1 MSATLAVTG
10 GRLFDGA
17 NFLDGRALIVERGR
31 VAALVPNDAVPVG
44 MPRVDAAGMI
54 VAPGFID
61 LQVNG
66 GGGVL
71 FNNDPSVSGIRT
83 ICEAHARFGTTALM
97 ATLITDTPEVGAAAI
112 AAGIEAHRLAV
123 PGFLGLHLEGPHLS
137 VARKGTHNPALIRPM
152 DEADIA
158 RLVDAAGRFGEAI
171 VTIAPEN
178 VTPEQVARLVE
189 AGYVVSLG
197 HTDTKASAVGAYVAA
212 GASMVTHLF
221 NAMSQMGNREAGL
234 VGAAL
239 TSGRLS
245 CGLIA
250 DGFHVDPTVML
261 VALRAKQRPGRIFL
275 VTDAMST
282 IGTDQAS
289 FELTGRQVYRKGG
302 RLTLSDG
309 TLAGA
314 DIDMLSCVRFVHER
328 LGLPLG
334 EAINMASLHAAEA
347 VGCASKGM
355 LAPGMDADFLLLR
368 SDLSLSAT
376 YIGGALA
383 YQRSEQGKVSA

>member
-17 NFLDGRALIVERGR
+17 NLLDGRALIVERGR
-31 VAALVPNDAVPVG
+31 VTGLVPNDAVPVG

-158 RLVDAAGRFGEAI
+158 RLIDAAGRFGEAI

-197 HTDTKASAVGAYVAA
+197 HTDTKAATVGAYVAA

-239 TSGRLS
+239 TNGRIS

-261 VALRAKQRPGRIFL
+261 VALRSKQRPGRIFL

-328 LGLPLG
+328 LDLPLG

-383 YQRSEQGKVSA
+383 YQRSEQGKASA

>member
-17 NFLDGRALIVERGR
+17 TFVEDKALIVEAGR
-31 VAALVPNDAVPVG
+31 IAAITPADQLPAGLTRIDASGLLVS
-44 MPRVDAAGMI
+44 
-54 VAPGFID
+54 PGFID

-71 FNNDPSVSGIRT
+71 FNNQPSVSGIRT
-83 ICEAHARFGTTALM
+83 ICAAHARFGTTALM
-97 ATLITDTPEVGAAAI
+97 ATLITDTPEVVTEAI
-112 AAGIEAHRLAV
+112 AAGIEAHRQSV

-137 VARKGTHNPALIRPM
+137 VARKGTHDPSLIRPM
-152 DEADIA
+152 TEVDLV
-158 RLVDAAGRFGEAI
+158 RLIEAAGRFGEAI
-171 VTIAPEN
+171 VTVAPES
-178 VTPEQVARLVE
+178 VTTEQVARLVE

-197 HTDTKASAVGAYVAA
+197 HTDTKAAAVGAYVAA
-212 GASMVTHLF
+212 GASMATHLF
-221 NAMSQMGNREAGL
+221 NAMSQMVNREAGL

-239 TSGRLS
+239 ASGRLS

-250 DGFHVDPTVML
+250 DGYHVDPTVMQI
-261 VALRAKQRPGRIFL
+261 ALRAKQRPGHIFL

-282 IGTDQAS
+282 IGTDHDS
-289 FELTGRQVYRKGG
+289 FELTGRRVYRKDG
-302 RLTLSDG
+302 RLMLADG

-334 EAINMASLHAAEA
+334 EAINMASLYAAEA
-347 VGCASKGM
+347 VGCASKGT
-355 LAPGMDADFLLLR
+355 LSVGMDADFLLLR
-368 SDLSLSAT
+368 NDLTLVGT
-376 YIGGALA
+376 YVGGVSV
-383 YQRSEQGKVSA
+383 YRRPDQGKAVA

>member
-17 NFLDGRALIVERGR
+17 NFLEGRALIVERGR
-31 VAALVPNDAVPVG
+31 VATLAPNDAVPAG
-44 MPRVDAAGMI
+44 MPTVDASGMI

-97 ATLITDTPEVGAAAI
+97 ATLITDTPEVGTAAI

-137 VARKGTHNPALIRPM
+137 IARKGTHNPALIRPM
-152 DEADIA
+152 DEADIT
-158 RLVDAAGRFGEAI
+158 RLIDAAGRFGEAI

-197 HTDTKASAVGAYVAA
+197 HTDTRAAAVGAYVAA

-239 TSGRLS
+239 TNGRIS

-282 IGTDQAS
+282 IGTDQKS

-368 SDLSLSAT
+368 GDLSLSAT